1 MADVFKFTEDQR
13 TALNIVPS
21 IQSMKT
27 RKLKCD
33 PDIHIGFNLWRMY
46 LNLLKT
52 SGPR

>member
-21 IQSMKT
+21 IQSIKTRKLKCDPDIHSIQSMKT

-33 PDIHIGFNLWRMY
+33 PDIH
-46 LNLLKT
+46 
-52 SGPR
+52 S